1 MIQRDC
7 GGCTL
12 CCKVMA
18 VDELG
23 KPARTWCPHCQ
34 IGHGCGSYDT
44 RPKSC
49 IDFHCGW
56 LAGIGP
62 DSLRPD
68 KSKVIIA
75 QSRETNMVVHVDP
88 GAPDAWRRPGAKMLI
103 NKAIREGFEVI
114 VKVGPNRIRIDQAQA

>member
-1 MIQRDC
+1 MIQRTC

-23 KPARTWCPHCQ
+23 KPARAWCPHCR
-34 IGHGCGSYDT
+34 IGQGCGIYET

-49 IDFHCGW
+49 IDFRCAW
-56 LAGIGP
+56 LAGIGA
-62 DSLRPD
+62 DNLRPD
-68 KSKVIIA
+68 KSKVVIA

-88 GAPDAWRRPGAKMLI
+88 GSPDAWRRPAAKQLI
-103 NKAIREGFEVI
+103 NKAIREGFEVF
-114 VKVGPNRIRIDQAQA
+114 VKVGPDSTRILQEFD